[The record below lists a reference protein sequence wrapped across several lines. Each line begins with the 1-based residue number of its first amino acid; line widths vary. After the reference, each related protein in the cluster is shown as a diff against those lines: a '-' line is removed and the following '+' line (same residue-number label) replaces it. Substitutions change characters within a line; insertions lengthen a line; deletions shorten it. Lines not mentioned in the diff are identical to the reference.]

1 MKLHR
6 ASIASFLLVIAT
18 LAQPATAQDLSI
30 TKLADRTRAKI
41 GETIT
46 YYITVTNLGPGT
58 ATGVVFGNALPD
70 QLNLVSFTV
79 TQGTVI
85 NQTFCSVP
93 SMDPGASVTATL
105 LATPIDNPAQS
116 ERRFTNTSFIVE
128 SATTDPNSRNNTAS
142 VRVHITGTINK

>member
-6 ASIASFLLVIAT
+6 ASIASLLLVIAT

-58 ATGVVFGNALPD
+58 ATGVVFGDSLPD

-93 SMDPGASVTATL
+93 SMQPGASVTATL

-116 ERRFTNTSFIVE
+116 ERRFTNPSSIVE
-128 SATTDPNSRNNTAS
+128 SATTDPNSSNNTAS